1 MDSYAP
7 LLERTRVPQP
17 SLQRLAVISIFSKL
31 RSSPSDFEAISS
43 CLLSTSPAVVDQS
56 VRELCRL
63 VSESRL
69 EIGRGL
75 LELQSA
81 FEGSDSRFVNVF
93 VKGIGFMVRLGFK
106 ENLDEWRECS
116 PETHPFIKILS
127 CRREAQAELRQQVM
141 LILSQHESFG
151 MREDLADFTCIA
163 QCIVDAHVVAVRAAS
178 SELLIT
184 KAQLCGV
191 ELVETILSRCTE
203 LGNYSTTSDF
213 VLLASRII
221 TIQKE
226 SGLKFLPQLST
237 VLLALSV
244 ILTKSELEH
253 EQVPIVKLLIL
264 LLNWNNENDRMV
276 GQPAAKVSE
285 GLLCIFPVI
294 KLLSSPSKYVKG
306 AASELLMVLKNHLM
320 LLLGASRKEFTKSE
334 TEFPS
339 ISSPEVIVFRLL
351 QNVWHQDI
359 FVSQNFFLNLVTSA
373 TVNNEMHF
381 GNQSWTCNLGHF
393 PLWTAEQRKS
403 SFHLK
408 YQEVFSGEMS
418 LLVGAVASVLILH
431 DSLKREAVDTLSA
444 VGALDSKLG
453 VTILLAIL
461 FYINLFSK
469 SETSNDMQVKLLG
482 LLPSLASHS
491 AMIPLIVQTIL
502 PFLAGDKN
510 SVLYATATRLLCKTW
525 EYNDRAFGSLQRCL
539 QPIKFAD
546 FTYDRNIS
554 ISMAACMRDV
564 CKKNPDRGVDL
575 ILSVSACIESHDP
588 AVKALGLECLSQ
600 LCEADVID
608 LYTAWDVI
616 RNHVAVTKLD
626 PMVARSLC
634 LLLRWGAMDAEAH
647 PEASECILKIIWD
660 IGSYGH
666 PVDCNLWAETR
677 PTAVE
682 ALAHFEV
689 PQLDRSIPEFR
700 AKLTEL
706 LSSTSDCALLGA
718 IEKLMGKLILYENKN
733 RRRLVKE
740 KKVLGNK
747 VEKLLDV
754 FPKTIFPSGNYRN
767 VRGLPGAALFSY
779 SLYPKDKSDFI
790 PKELKDAHA
799 GYENTL
805 TESAASL
812 HLSRNIFVALLT
824 LKSWEPFMKRWIKE
838 NVLSMTKRTS
848 KVSDTTL
855 KAANDILQSLTR
867 IAENAIPRTGEN
879 IALAIGAF
887 CAILPPSVHA
897 VKAKSTQF
905 LLTWLSSNEHE
916 YRQWSAAL
924 SLGVVSRCL
933 HITDHKLKL
942 QIINGLIEVACNS
955 KSTLVKGACGVGLGL
970 SCKSLLIQ
978 AIDVEE
984 SGLNN
989 GTMWRQEL
997 DIVENMVKALCQM
1010 TFQLTQ
1016 SSSDILRSICAFPL
1030 GTDDEDL
1037 ESDPD
1042 SDLGIPAVMKDEIW
1056 GVAGLVM
1063 GLGNSVGAVY
1073 RAGSQDLVVKIKS
1086 MLISWIS
1093 YPELQGSDPGS
1104 CSERCEI
1111 MLSVGSCLA
1120 LPVVVAFCVRVELI
1134 DNDELEHLIHCYK
1147 DRISTLL
1154 LCKDPDNFH
1163 QSLLMAS
1170 CVGAGNLLACILNE
1184 GVHSI
1189 DVKEINE
1196 LLQLYKRCYS
1206 NPFPLINLGGMFG
1219 AVNALG
1225 ALADIYLEN
1234 PDPIS
1239 SELTRHESKESLS
1252 VMGPLVRS
1260 SICEPTVTLLI
1271 QEMFVAAQNS
1281 EDVQLQQYA
1290 AWALSFLR
1298 HHLFSDANKSS
1309 IESSKSSPSVPED
1322 SVVMKLSLWLMHLNY
1337 SEEGSVT
1344 HPTTVAT
1351 VIRCLS
1357 LAPRLPTLDWGA
1369 IMRRCMRY
1377 ELQVAESPALIDHIK
1392 PNVRES
1398 CLEFSLVH
1406 ANKVDLLQRFL
1417 DELTDLSRFESLEL
1431 NLQSFILQHIS
1442 DMIKVFSGSR
1452 LQKLF
1457 NDLITYFSFS
1467 TSFKKYSLWQK
1478 SLLRKSIWKGIY
1490 ECLVEALTDASEH
1503 MAYFEKCMKLLF
1515 LLLPQLKADVN
1526 IEKDV
1531 YIIEEWREAVQCLE
1545 KASRDWLLNILQI
1558 HQQEKQ
1564 SEDVQEVK
1572 KLQVK
1577 AKLVGRGSLA
1587 LSELGRL
1594 KTLVLDSKS
1603 FGEFFGIIVFGV
1615 KLKVCH
1621 PVLRVNPIRLTHK
1634 TFWAIIK
1641 YMLLCGVVA
1650 TSDQF
1655 ISFCGLA
1662 GAWDVLIEFVAALQ
1676 QADSSSKREWLL
1688 DVVQM
1693 SSISRYPSME
1703 FWGETGTSR
1712 ADFIKKRVLQ
1722 FTGLIAG
1729 SFCKYMPLLILD
1741 RLTVLSD
1748 LPVTLRSLLTDPKW
1762 EPMAES
1768 VATHLFTAAER
1779 IYKWRTCLSQSSTLP
1794 GSCNIDSSEDVMA
1807 DFLVQVLYHT
1817 CVSLRH
1823 YLPLDKQL
1831 RLTNMVVS

>member
-1 MDSYAP
+1 
-7 LLERTRVPQP
+7 
-17 SLQRLAVISIFSKL
+17 
-31 RSSPSDFEAISS
+31 
-43 CLLSTSPAVVDQS
+43 
-56 VRELCRL
+56 
-63 VSESRL
+63 
-69 EIGRGL
+69 
-75 LELQSA
+75 
-81 FEGSDSRFVNVF
+81 
-93 VKGIGFMVRLGFK
+93 
-106 ENLDEWRECS
+106 
-116 PETHPFIKILS
+116 
-127 CRREAQAELRQQVM
+127 
-141 LILSQHESFG
+141 
-151 MREDLADFTCIA
+151 
-163 QCIVDAHVVAVRAAS
+163 
-178 SELLIT
+178 
-184 KAQLCGV
+184 
-191 ELVETILSRCTE
+191 
-203 LGNYSTTSDF
+203 
-213 VLLASRII
+213 
-221 TIQKE
+221 
-226 SGLKFLPQLST
+226 
-237 VLLALSV
+237 
-244 ILTKSELEH
+244 
-253 EQVPIVKLLIL
+253 
-264 LLNWNNENDRMV
+264 
-276 GQPAAKVSE
+276 
-285 GLLCIFPVI
+285 
-294 KLLSSPSKYVKG
+294 
-306 AASELLMVLKNHLM
+306 
-320 LLLGASRKEFTKSE
+320 
-334 TEFPS
+334 
-339 ISSPEVIVFRLL
+339 
-351 QNVWHQDI
+351 
-359 FVSQNFFLNLVTSA
+359 
-373 TVNNEMHF
+373 
-381 GNQSWTCNLGHF
+381 
-393 PLWTAEQRKS
+393 
-403 SFHLK
+403 
-408 YQEVFSGEMS
+408 
-418 LLVGAVASVLILH
+418 
-431 DSLKREAVDTLSA
+431 
-444 VGALDSKLG
+444 
-453 VTILLAIL
+453 
-461 FYINLFSK
+461 
-469 SETSNDMQVKLLG
+469 
-482 LLPSLASHS
+482 
-491 AMIPLIVQTIL
+491 
-502 PFLAGDKN
+502 
-510 SVLYATATRLLCKTW
+510 
-525 EYNDRAFGSLQRCL
+525 
-539 QPIKFAD
+539 
-546 FTYDRNIS
+546 
-554 ISMAACMRDV
+554 
-564 CKKNPDRGVDL
+564 
-575 ILSVSACIESHDP
+575 
-588 AVKALGLECLSQ
+588 
-600 LCEADVID
+600 
-608 LYTAWDVI
+608 
-616 RNHVAVTKLD
+616 
-626 PMVARSLC
+626 
-634 LLLRWGAMDAEAH
+634 MDAEAH

-790 PKELKDAHA
+790 PKKYLCRTSH
-799 GYENTL
+799 
-805 TESAASL
+805 TEIL
-812 HLSRNIFVALLT
+812 
-824 LKSWEPFMKRWIKE
+824 EPFMKRWIKE

-1010 TFQLTQ
+1010 TFQPTQ

-1120 LPVVVAFCVRVELI
+1120 LPV
-1134 DNDELEHLIHCYK
+1134 
-1147 DRISTLL
+1147 
-1154 LCKDPDNFH
+1154 DPDNFH

-1206 NPFPLINLGGMFG
+1206 NPFPLINL
-1219 AVNALG
+1219 
-1225 ALADIYLEN
+1225 DCQ
-1234 PDPIS
+1234 
-1239 SELTRHESKESLS
+1239 LTYHVPYFTYQESLS

-1615 KLKVCH
+1615 CL
-1621 PVLRVNPIRLTHK
+1621 
-1634 TFWAIIK
+1634 
-1641 YMLLCGVVA
+1641 
-1650 TSDQF
+1650 
-1655 ISFCGLA
+1655 
-1662 GAWDVLIEFVAALQ
+1662 DVLIEFVAALQ

-1762 EPMAES
+1762 EPIAES

>member
-63 VSESRL
+63 VSESKL
-69 EIGRGL
+69 EISRGL

-81 FEGSDSRFVNVF
+81 FEGSDSQFVNVF

-351 QNVWHQDI
+351 QNVWHQDK

-1337 SEEGSVT
+1337 SEEGCVT

-1603 FGEFFGIIVFGV
+1603 FG
-1615 KLKVCH
+1615 
-1621 PVLRVNPIRLTHK
+1621 
-1634 TFWAIIK
+1634 
-1641 YMLLCGVVA
+1641 
-1650 TSDQF
+1650 
-1655 ISFCGLA
+1655 
-1662 GAWDVLIEFVAALQ
+1662 AWDVLIEFVAALQ

-1762 EPMAES
+1762 EPIAES
-1768 VATHLFTAAER
+1768 VATHLFTAAEC

-1823 YLPLDKQL
+1823 YLTLDKQL

>member
-1 MDSYAP
+1 MGWLVVALVTAQRAEQVGLLGWPSSRAVWCGGERSCTNVDWCKESGFLDAFSTITSICNKEWERKVSIFEKWGWSAADLNTAFSKQPKFMELPEKKIEKIMEYFVNVMELDP
-7 LLERTRVPQP
+7 LFPMGVVSKDDFEISTVLESKEDAFIRDFVKNYTEVLPELLICMLSVKSVQHWEENTEEVNFSARFLLLRQNGLLRSVAGTYSSSHP
-17 SLQRLAVISIFSKL
+17 SLQRLAVISIFSKPSIVSVRL
-31 RSSPSDFEAISS
+31 RSDIVMSPIDISGRS
-43 CLLSTSPAVVDQS
+43 GSVSAGALSP
-56 VRELCRL
+56 RFGIE
-63 VSESRL
+63 L

-81 FEGSDSRFVNVF
+81 FEVILFLCGVLVSSMTALACTFRCDDAMIILKLLISCLRFYPQRSE
-93 VKGIGFMVRLGFK
+93 G
-106 ENLDEWRECS
+106 
-116 PETHPFIKILS
+116 
-127 CRREAQAELRQQVM
+127 
-141 LILSQHESFG
+141 
-151 MREDLADFTCIA
+151 DLADFTCIA
-163 QCIVDAHVVAVRAAS
+163 QCIVDAHV
-178 SELLIT
+178 EWLL
-184 KAQLCGV
+184 
-191 ELVETILSRCTE
+191 
-203 LGNYSTTSDF
+203 
-213 VLLASRII
+213 
-221 TIQKE
+221 
-226 SGLKFLPQLST
+226 
-237 VLLALSV
+237 
-244 ILTKSELEH
+244 
-253 EQVPIVKLLIL
+253 
-264 LLNWNNENDRMV
+264 
-276 GQPAAKVSE
+276 
-285 GLLCIFPVI
+285 GLL
-294 KLLSSPSKYVKG
+294 
-306 AASELLMVLKNHLM
+306 
-320 LLLGASRKEFTKSE
+320 R
-334 TEFPS
+334 
-339 ISSPEVIVFRLL
+339 
-351 QNVWHQDI
+351 
-359 FVSQNFFLNLVTSA
+359 VSV
-373 TVNNEMHF
+373 
-381 GNQSWTCNLGHF
+381 
-393 PLWTAEQRKS
+393 R
-403 SFHLK
+403 
-408 YQEVFSGEMS
+408 
-418 LLVGAVASVLILH
+418 
-431 DSLKREAVDTLSA
+431 AVDTLSA

-867 IAENAIPRTGEN
+867 IAENAIRRTGEN

-1351 VIRCLS
+1351 VIRCLA

-1603 FGEFFGIIVFGV
+1603 FG
-1615 KLKVCH
+1615 
-1621 PVLRVNPIRLTHK
+1621 
-1634 TFWAIIK
+1634 
-1641 YMLLCGVVA
+1641 
-1650 TSDQF
+1650 
-1655 ISFCGLA
+1655 
-1662 GAWDVLIEFVAALQ
+1662 AWDVLIEFVAALQ

-1762 EPMAES
+1762 EPIAES

>member
-351 QNVWHQDI
+351 QNVWHQDK

-924 SLGVVSRCL
+924 SLGVV
-933 HITDHKLKL
+933 
-942 QIINGLIEVACNS
+942 ACNS

-997 DIVENMVKALCQM
+997 DIP
-1010 TFQLTQ
+1010 TQ

-1239 SELTRHESKESLS
+1239 SKLTRHESKESLS

-1357 LAPRLPTLDWGA
+1357 LAPRLPTLDWG
-1369 IMRRCMRY
+1369 
-1377 ELQVAESPALIDHIK
+1377 SH
-1392 PNVRES
+1392 
-1398 CLEFSLVH
+1398 H
-1406 ANKVDLLQRFL
+1406 
-1417 DELTDLSRFESLEL
+1417 
-1431 NLQSFILQHIS
+1431 
-1442 DMIKVFSGSR
+1442 
-1452 LQKLF
+1452 
-1457 NDLITYFSFS
+1457 
-1467 TSFKKYSLWQK
+1467 
-1478 SLLRKSIWKGIY
+1478 
-1490 ECLVEALTDASEH
+1490 EALHE
-1503 MAYFEKCMKLLF
+1503 
-1515 LLLPQLKADVN
+1515 
-1526 IEKDV
+1526 I
-1531 YIIEEWREAVQCLE
+1531 
-1545 KASRDWLLNILQI
+1545 
-1558 HQQEKQ
+1558 
-1564 SEDVQEVK
+1564 
-1572 KLQVK
+1572 
-1577 AKLVGRGSLA
+1577 
-1587 LSELGRL
+1587 
-1594 KTLVLDSKS
+1594 
-1603 FGEFFGIIVFGV
+1603 
-1615 KLKVCH
+1615 
-1621 PVLRVNPIRLTHK
+1621 
-1634 TFWAIIK
+1634 
-1641 YMLLCGVVA
+1641 
-1650 TSDQF
+1650 
-1655 ISFCGLA
+1655 
-1662 GAWDVLIEFVAALQ
+1662 
-1676 QADSSSKREWLL
+1676 
-1688 DVVQM
+1688 
-1693 SSISRYPSME
+1693 
-1703 FWGETGTSR
+1703 
-1712 ADFIKKRVLQ
+1712 
-1722 FTGLIAG
+1722 
-1729 SFCKYMPLLILD
+1729 
-1741 RLTVLSD
+1741 
-1748 LPVTLRSLLTDPKW
+1748 
-1762 EPMAES
+1762 
-1768 VATHLFTAAER
+1768 
-1779 IYKWRTCLSQSSTLP
+1779 
-1794 GSCNIDSSEDVMA
+1794 
-1807 DFLVQVLYHT
+1807 
-1817 CVSLRH
+1817 
-1823 YLPLDKQL
+1823 
-1831 RLTNMVVS
+1831 

>member
-56 VRELCRL
+56 DAGALSPRFGIETRD
-63 VSESRL
+63 R
-69 EIGRGL
+69 RGL

>member
-63 VSESRL
+63 VSESKL
-69 EIGRGL
+69 EISRGL

-81 FEGSDSRFVNVF
+81 FEGSDSQFVNVF

-151 MREDLADFTCIA
+151 MREVCEFFRPLLNYSILGVPFLDSQSSIFVRSLVSSMTALACTFRCDDAMIILKLLISCLRFYPQRSEGDLADFTCIA

-351 QNVWHQDI
+351 QNVWHQDK

-1337 SEEGSVT
+1337 SEEGCVT

-1603 FGEFFGIIVFGV
+1603 FG
-1615 KLKVCH
+1615 
-1621 PVLRVNPIRLTHK
+1621 
-1634 TFWAIIK
+1634 
-1641 YMLLCGVVA
+1641 
-1650 TSDQF
+1650 
-1655 ISFCGLA
+1655 
-1662 GAWDVLIEFVAALQ
+1662 AWDVLIEFVAALQ

-1693 SSISRYPSME
+1693 SSISRYPSM
-1703 FWGETGTSR
+1703 
-1712 ADFIKKRVLQ
+1712 VLQ

-1762 EPMAES
+1762 EPIAES
-1768 VATHLFTAAER
+1768 VATHLFTAAEC

-1823 YLPLDKQL
+1823 YLTLDKQL